1 MASGRNAVT
10 MSDGEIEQ
18 FLTDN
23 MKVQIATIG
32 PDGTPHLTT
41 LFYVLEDGMVAFWTY
56 GRSQKVVNLRRDPRI
71 TLLVEDGED
80 YFELRG
86 VTIQGKARLVEEY
99 DDIRALGARV
109 AKRMAR
115 LGEQGDLG
123 DFGDEIV
130 EKQARKRIGI
140 VVEPIKVA
148 SWDHHK
154 MAGPPGSSN
163 QTEEA

>member
-41 LFYVLEDGMVAFWTY
+41 LFYVLEDGMLAFWTY

-71 TLLVEDGED
+71 TCLVEDGED

-86 VTIQGKARLVEEY
+86 VSIQGKARLVEEY

-109 AKRMAR
+109 AKRMA
-115 LGEQGDLG
+115 GNVDLG

-130 EKQARKRIGI
+130 DKQARKRVGI
-140 VVEPIKVA
+140 VVEPVKVA